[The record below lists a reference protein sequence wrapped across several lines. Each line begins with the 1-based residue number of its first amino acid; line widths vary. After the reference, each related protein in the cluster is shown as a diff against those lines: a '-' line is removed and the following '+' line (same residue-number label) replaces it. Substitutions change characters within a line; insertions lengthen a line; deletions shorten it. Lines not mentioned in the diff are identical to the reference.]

1 VFGVWTRGT
10 ASHPRFYHD
19 PQPQKQPTFGKVTR
33 YLVKEQCYVRL
44 LTCVADGDL
53 RVCVP
58 MSDVVNGQFD
68 EGLKLLLGTGS
79 EASQTDLTVEM
90 KLMTISARR
99 HCVHN
104 VRPDRS

>member
-1 VFGVWTRGT
+1 
-10 ASHPRFYHD
+10 
-19 PQPQKQPTFGKVTR
+19 
-33 YLVKEQCYVRL
+33 
-44 LTCVADGDL
+44 
-53 RVCVP
+53 